1 MQCKI
6 GGKHTLKGVGK
17 NPRLAHSKSKNDKN
31 ISGLLNQIID
41 NKEAG
46 KIGIHTFTNASS
58 FTVGESDVKTISI
71 EFAPNEAVM
80 AQFFGSVIVGVN
92 ADQVERSVVAR
103 GDVLIPSVEV
113 EEVLAE
119 GTAGNEETTNSG
131 TTDSDAMGT
140 DVVDET
146 GGSSDSAVVAE
157 EPKVIGNTK
166 EQTLSVELPVVWK
179 EDGQVVVYFTF
190 EFNDNIIEIHQP
202 EETWRS
208 GKHSIMENSKAA
220 FYQIMETRLETQTV
234 EELAELFGAVEV
246 DFENNILINFR
257 FQDSSVIIHKR
268 RLSVFTL
275 ELNDTTN
282 DLLEEKVISCSTFK
296 FLGSYTPYGD
306 FLDGHDG
313 YWYGF
318 SNQVNSS
325 GDAKMY
331 WVKIKKD
338 DYTMTEGI
346 WTLSN
351 CYLKAI
357 GYFKVD
363 TYAQRGVRGVIRNG
377 YLYLT
382 AYDDAGIYKIN
393 LSNST
398 DVTLI
403 PFGFT
408 SAGKSQTGSG
418 TCANYL
424 FMVNDLIIGWDYQI
438 KPDDTVVQTVGSTR
452 LLNLGTP
459 LFQYKEFCFGWG
471 GNYGSDYR
479 MCFLLTPHLASINN
493 LSTAVVKTTDKTMKI
508 TYELTEVDS

>member
-1 MQCKI
+1 M
-6 GGKHTLKGVGK
+6 GKVILVGATKGGVGK
-17 NPRLAHSKSKNDKN
+17 SVSSYNLAYSLAS
-31 ISGLLNQIID
+31 L
-41 NKEAG
+41 G
-46 KIGIHTFTNASS
+46 KKVLAVDFDSQANLTTCFGVEDTATVPVTIGHLMMVQMEDEKLPDPAEYIMNR
-58 FTVGESDVKTISI
+58 
-71 EFAPNEAVM
+71 N
-80 AQFFGSVIVGVN
+80 GV
-92 ADQVERSVVAR
+92 DF
-103 GDVLIPSVEV
+103 IPSSMFLSEV
-113 EEVLAE
+113 DAKLRLEMGAERMLA
-119 GTAGNEETTNSG
+119 
-131 TTDSDAMGT
+131 
-140 DVVDET
+140 
-146 GGSSDSAVVAE
+146 
-157 EPKVIGNTK
+157 
-166 EQTLSVELPVVWK
+166 
-179 EDGQVVVYFTF
+179 
-190 EFNDNIIEIHQP
+190 NIIEPLRDSYDYLIIDTCP
-202 EETWRS
+202 
-208 GKHSIMENSKAA
+208 A

-234 EELAELFGAVEV
+234 EELAELFSAVEV
-246 DFENNILINFR
+246 DFENNILISMR
-257 FQDSSVIIHKR
+257 FQDSSVIVHKR
-268 RLSVFTL
+268 RLPVFTL
-275 ELNDTTN
+275 GLNDRLNDTTN
-282 DLLEEKVISCSTFK
+282 DLLEEKVITCSTFK

-318 SNQVNSS
+318 ANQANSS

-331 WVKIKKD
+331 WAKIKKD

-382 AYDDAGIYKIN
+382 ANNDEGIYKIN

-408 SAGKSQTGSG
+408 SEGKSQTGSG

-479 MCFLLTPHLASINN
+479 MCFLLTPYLASINN

>member
-1 MQCKI
+1 M
-6 GGKHTLKGVGK
+6 GKVILVGATKGGVGK
-17 NPRLAHSKSKNDKN
+17 SVSSYNLAYSLAS
-31 ISGLLNQIID
+31 L
-41 NKEAG
+41 G
-46 KIGIHTFTNASS
+46 KKVLAVDFDSQANLTTCFGVEDTATVPVTIGHLMMVQMEDEKLPDPAEYIMNR
-58 FTVGESDVKTISI
+58 
-71 EFAPNEAVM
+71 N
-80 AQFFGSVIVGVN
+80 GV
-92 ADQVERSVVAR
+92 DF
-103 GDVLIPSVEV
+103 IPSSMFLSEV
-113 EEVLAE
+113 DAKLRLEMGAERMLA
-119 GTAGNEETTNSG
+119 
-131 TTDSDAMGT
+131 
-140 DVVDET
+140 
-146 GGSSDSAVVAE
+146 
-157 EPKVIGNTK
+157 
-166 EQTLSVELPVVWK
+166 
-179 EDGQVVVYFTF
+179 
-190 EFNDNIIEIHQP
+190 NIIEPLRDSYDYLIIDTCP
-202 EETWRS
+202 
-208 GKHSIMENSKAA
+208 A

-234 EELAELFGAVEV
+234 EELAELFSAVEV
-246 DFENNILINFR
+246 DFENNILISMR
-257 FQDSSVIIHKR
+257 FQDSSVIVHKR
-268 RLSVFTL
+268 RLPVFTL
-275 ELNDTTN
+275 GLNDRLNDTTN
-282 DLLEEKVISCSTFK
+282 DLLEEKVIHCSTFK

-318 SNQVNSS
+318 ANQANSS

-331 WVKIKKD
+331 WAKIKKD

-382 AYDDAGIYKIN
+382 ANNDEGIYKIN

-408 SAGKSQTGSG
+408 SEGKSQTGSG

-479 MCFLLTPHLASINN
+479 MCFLLTPYLASINN

>member
-1 MQCKI
+1 MKLKGNMVIEMIDDATGEVVERVQEENMLTNAVNHILGLNPMGIFYSVAGEYDTHLLWNNNLIPICPNMI
-6 GGKHTLKGVGK
+6 GGILLYSEALTEDADNIYPSTAKLPV
-17 NPRLAHSKSKNDKN
+17 AYASND
-31 ISGLLNQIID
+31 
-41 NKEAG
+41 
-46 KIGIHTFTNASS
+46 
-58 FTVGESDVKTISI
+58 
-71 EFAPNEAVM
+71 
-80 AQFFGSVIVGVN
+80 VN
-92 ADQVERSVVAR
+92 ATADVAR
-103 GDVLIPSVEV
+103 GSMNLTESKPLDNGYRFVWEFTPSQGN
-113 EEVLAE
+113 
-119 GTAGNEETTNSG
+119 GTIAAVALTSKQ
-131 TTDSDAMGT
+131 
-140 DVVDET
+140 
-146 GGSSDSAVVAE
+146 GGVAAY
-157 EPKVIGNTK
+157 G
-166 EQTLSVELPVVWK
+166 S
-179 EDGQVVVYFTF
+179 
-190 EFNDNIIEIHQP
+190 
-202 EETWRS
+202 
-208 GKHSIMENSKAA
+208 MENSKAA
-220 FYQIMETRLETQTV
+220 FYQIMETRLETQSV
-234 EELAELFGAVEV
+234 EELAELFSAVEV
-246 DFENNILINFR
+246 DFENNILISMR

-268 RLSVFTL
+268 RLPVFTL
-275 ELNDTTN
+275 GLNDRLNDTTN
-282 DLLEEKVISCSTFK
+282 DLLEEKVIPCSTFK
-296 FLGSYTPYGD
+296 FIGSYTPYGD

-318 SNQVNSS
+318 ANQANSS

-338 DYTMTEGI
+338 NYTMTEGV

-382 AYDDAGIYKIN
+382 AYDDSGIYKIN

-408 SAGKSQTGSG
+408 SEGKSQTGSG

-479 MCFLLTPHLASINN
+479 MCFLLTPYLASINN

-508 TYELTEVDS
+508 TYELTEEDS

>member
-1 MQCKI
+1 M
-6 GGKHTLKGVGK
+6 
-17 NPRLAHSKSKNDKN
+17 
-31 ISGLLNQIID
+31 
-41 NKEAG
+41 
-46 KIGIHTFTNASS
+46 
-58 FTVGESDVKTISI
+58 
-71 EFAPNEAVM
+71 
-80 AQFFGSVIVGVN
+80 
-92 ADQVERSVVAR
+92 
-103 GDVLIPSVEV
+103 IP
-113 EEVLAE
+113 
-119 GTAGNEETTNSG
+119 
-131 TTDSDAMGT
+131 
-140 DVVDET
+140 
-146 GGSSDSAVVAE
+146 
-157 EPKVIGNTK
+157 
-166 EQTLSVELPVVWK
+166 
-179 EDGQVVVYFTF
+179 
-190 EFNDNIIEIHQP
+190 
-202 EETWRS
+202 
-208 GKHSIMENSKAA
+208 
-220 FYQIMETRLETQTV
+220 
-234 EELAELFGAVEV
+234 
-246 DFENNILINFR
+246 
-257 FQDSSVIIHKR
+257 
-268 RLSVFTL
+268 
-275 ELNDTTN
+275 
-282 DLLEEKVISCSTFK
+282 CSTFK
-296 FLGSYTPYGD
+296 FIGSYTPYGD

-318 SNQVNSS
+318 ANQANSS

-338 DYTMTEGI
+338 DYTMTEGV

-393 LSNST
+393 LNNST

-403 PFGFT
+403 PVGFT

-424 FMVNDLIIGWDYQI
+424 FMVNDLIIGWDYQV

-479 MCFLLTPHLASINN
+479 IHYCQGWSRILESSLYTGIIDNWQMAGEQAFLAAQKDVERKCLYEERKKASGPDILDIDCDLEGAENAYKSAN
-493 LSTAVVKTTDKTMKI
+493 AAYAGILFNISRNVAGFI
-508 TYELTEVDS
+508 EYELQPAVGQFSEQFEKKYKG

>member
-1 MQCKI
+1 M
-6 GGKHTLKGVGK
+6 
-17 NPRLAHSKSKNDKN
+17 
-31 ISGLLNQIID
+31 
-41 NKEAG
+41 
-46 KIGIHTFTNASS
+46 
-58 FTVGESDVKTISI
+58 
-71 EFAPNEAVM
+71 
-80 AQFFGSVIVGVN
+80 
-92 ADQVERSVVAR
+92 
-103 GDVLIPSVEV
+103 
-113 EEVLAE
+113 
-119 GTAGNEETTNSG
+119 
-131 TTDSDAMGT
+131 
-140 DVVDET
+140 
-146 GGSSDSAVVAE
+146 
-157 EPKVIGNTK
+157 
-166 EQTLSVELPVVWK
+166 
-179 EDGQVVVYFTF
+179 
-190 EFNDNIIEIHQP
+190 
-202 EETWRS
+202 
-208 GKHSIMENSKAA
+208 
-220 FYQIMETRLETQTV
+220 
-234 EELAELFGAVEV
+234 EELAELFSAVEE
-246 DFENNILINFR
+246 DFKNSILINIR

-268 RLSVFTL
+268 RLPVFTL
-275 ELNDTTN
+275 GLNDRLNDTTN
-282 DLLEEKVISCSTFK
+282 DLLEEKVIPCSTFK

-318 SNQVNSS
+318 ANQANSS

-338 DYTMTEGI
+338 DYTMTEGV

-382 AYDDAGIYKIN
+382 AYDDMGIYKIN
-393 LSNST
+393 VNNPT

-403 PFGFT
+403 PFGFK
-408 SAGKSQTGSG
+408 SEGKSQTGSG

-479 MCFLLTPHLASINN
+479 MCFLLTPYLASINN

-508 TYELTEVDS
+508 TYELTEEDS

>member
-1 MQCKI
+1 MKLKGNMVIEMIDDATGEVVERVQEENMVTNAVNHILGLNPMGIFYSVAGEYDTHLLWNDNLIPICPNMI
-6 GGKHTLKGVGK
+6 GGILLYSEALTEDADNIYPSTAKLPV
-17 NPRLAHSKSKNDKN
+17 AYASND
-31 ISGLLNQIID
+31 
-41 NKEAG
+41 
-46 KIGIHTFTNASS
+46 
-58 FTVGESDVKTISI
+58 
-71 EFAPNEAVM
+71 
-80 AQFFGSVIVGVN
+80 VN
-92 ADQVERSVVAR
+92 ATADVAR
-103 GDVLIPSVEV
+103 GSMNLTESKPLDNGYRFVWEFTPSQGN
-113 EEVLAE
+113 
-119 GTAGNEETTNSG
+119 GTIAAVALTSKQ
-131 TTDSDAMGT
+131 
-140 DVVDET
+140 
-146 GGSSDSAVVAE
+146 GGVAAY
-157 EPKVIGNTK
+157 G
-166 EQTLSVELPVVWK
+166 S
-179 EDGQVVVYFTF
+179 
-190 EFNDNIIEIHQP
+190 
-202 EETWRS
+202 
-208 GKHSIMENSKAA
+208 MENSKAA

-234 EELAELFGAVEV
+234 EELAELFSAVEV
-246 DFENNILINFR
+246 DFENNILINIR

-268 RLSVFTL
+268 RLPVFTL
-275 ELNDTTN
+275 GLNDRLNDTTN
-282 DLLEEKVISCSTFK
+282 DLLEEKVIPCSTFK
-296 FLGSYTPYGD
+296 FIGSYTPYGD

-318 SNQVNSS
+318 ANQANSS

-338 DYTMTEGI
+338 DYTMTEGV

-393 LSNST
+393 LNNST

-479 MCFLLTPHLASINN
+479 MCFLLTPYLASINN

-508 TYELTEVDS
+508 TYELTEEDS